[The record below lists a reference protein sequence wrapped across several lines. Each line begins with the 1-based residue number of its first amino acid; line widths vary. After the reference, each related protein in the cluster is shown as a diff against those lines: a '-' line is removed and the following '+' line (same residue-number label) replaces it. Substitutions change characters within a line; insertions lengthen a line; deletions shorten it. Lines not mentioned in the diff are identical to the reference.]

1 MCYSYC
7 RATRLDNY
15 VGIAGIFDILP
26 IIVVISCPPGDP
38 GVVWFPNPLADGDPV
53 FPGGTAPVTRVSNR
67 WREVVFDNE
76 KNLAPASSAEK

>member
-1 MCYSYC
+1 MLLLVPSN
-7 RATRLDNY
+7 TIGQY

-53 FPGGTAPVTRVSNR
+53 YRRVENDLTWVCFIKKKHKRLLSVCAVCK
-67 WREVVFDNE
+67 RELV
-76 KNLAPASSAEK
+76 